1 MNYEQEFKIFSSNIN
16 QAARAFYYHQE
27 FQRQVF
33 DDGIKHQNMPNGYFQ
48 DSKLFQAVQDNAQFW
63 MDYKHCSIVFAV
75 IVLGRIFDKD
85 TKYQKSHHIERL
97 IESANNNSGL
107 FTNEKLR
114 ERKIKGSDNSHEWID
129 NYMKNT
135 HELSQDDFKNIYDY
149 TKETREK
156 WESVKDLR
164 NKIYAHQDVI
174 DDLKKNAIFEKGQY
188 LVFEEIIQ
196 RLLTLENVFLEAYSN
211 GSAPDFDFKN
221 QQIKNAVL
229 RDVKS
234 LLEKISNDK

>member
-1 MNYEQEFKIFSSNIN
+1 MSYEQEFKIFSSNIN

-27 FQRQVF
+27 LQRQIYN
-33 DDGIKHQNMPNGYFQ
+33 DGIKHQNMPNGYFQ
-48 DSKLFQAVQDNAQFW
+48 DSKLFQAVQENSQFW
-63 MDYKHCSIVFAV
+63 MDYKHCNIVFTV

-85 TKYQKSHHIERL
+85 TKSQKSHHIERL
-97 IESANNNSGL
+97 IKFAKNSEL
-107 FTNEKLR
+107 FKNEKLR

-135 HELSQDDFKNIYDY
+135 HELSQDNFKNISDY
-149 TKETREK
+149 AKETREK

-174 DDLKKNAIFEKGQY
+174 DDLKKSAIFEKSQY
-188 LVFEEIIQ
+188 LVFEEIVQ
-196 RLLTLENVFLEAYSN
+196 RLLTLENVFLEAFSN
-211 GSAPDFDFKN
+211 GRAPDFDFKN

-234 LLEKISNDK
+234 LLEKISNEK

>member
-27 FQRQVF
+27 FQRQIY

-63 MDYKHCSIVFAV
+63 MDYKDCTIVFTV

-85 TKYQKSHHIERL
+85 KKYQKSHHIERL
-97 IESANNNSGL
+97 IESANNSGF

-149 TKETREK
+149 AKKTREN

-174 DDLKKNAIFEKGQY
+174 DDLKKNAIFEKSQY

-196 RLLTLENVFLEAYSN
+196 RLLTLENVFLEAFSN
-211 GSAPDFDFKN
+211 GRAPDFDFKN
-221 QQIKNAVL
+221 QHIKNAAL
-229 RDVKS
+229 KDVKS